1 MSGIPQLQIRQQPAL
16 LGIDADLGTQDIQQP
31 RATFEMTTERPKQ
44 DIRQPRGELVIDQT
58 RAWDALGIGP
68 SLEVFSRIYSQ
79 GREIALR
86 GIARRV
92 EEGNRMAQIQIDANP
107 FAEIA
112 KNVDRNFSEYD
123 YAGEASFDN
132 VDISYT
138 AHKAEINTIDGK
150 VNLNTH
156 PNRVEYEYHR
166 GKLDIY
172 MRQYQSIEITAPE
185 IDYRF

>member
-1 MSGIPQLQIRQQPAL
+1 MNPFPQIQIRQKPAL
-16 LGIDADLGTQDIQQP
+16 LGIDADLGKQDIKQP
-31 RATFEMTTERPKQ
+31 RATFEMTTERPQQ
-44 DIRQPRGELVIDQT
+44 DIRQPGGELLIDQT

-79 GREIALR
+79 GHEIALR

-92 EEGNRMAQIQIDANP
+92 EDGNRMAQIHIKANA

-132 VDISYT
+132 VDISYS
-138 AHKAEINTIDGK
+138 ARKAEINTVDGK

-156 PNRVEYEYHR
+156 PNRVEYEYYR

-172 MRQYQSIEITAPE
+172 MRQYQSIDITAPE

>member
-1 MSGIPQLQIRQQPAL
+1 MPSIPQIQIRQQPAL

-31 RATFEMTTERPKQ
+31 RATFEMTVDRPKQ
-44 DIRQPRGELVIDQT
+44 DIRQPRGEMDIDQS

-79 GREIALR
+79 GRDIALR

-92 EEGNRMAQIQIDANP
+92 EDGNRMAQIQIDSNP
-107 FAEIA
+107 FAELA

-132 VDISYT
+132 VDITYT
-138 AHKAEINTIDGK
+138 ARKAEINTTDGK

-156 PNRVEYEYHR
+156 PNRVEYEYNR
-166 GKLDIY
+166 GKLNIY
-172 MRQYQSIEITAPE
+172 MLQHQSIDISVDP
-185 IDYRF
+185 IDYKA